1 MKPSGWISFVVIVQ
15 LLYAL
20 LLIVIPIYLPG
31 SRRWM
36 GRDLRIS
43 GTGMSRDCGT
53 HRLVG
58 SAQRKIMGWSV
69 ALFADLVMF
78 GILIYSLI
86 IDDSWHNVD
95 REMVGM
101 RVLAATIS
109 AAFFIPAVR
118 RSYWQCVG
126 TQPVLS
132 S

>member
-36 GRDLRIS
+36 GSDLRIS
-43 GTGMSRDCGT
+43 GTGRSRDCGT

-78 GILIYSLI
+78 GILIYSLL
-86 IDDSWHNVD
+86 DGGWHNID
-95 REMVGM
+95 REMAGM
-101 RVLAATIS
+101 TVLAGTIS
-109 AAFFIPAVR
+109 AAPAASGRV
-118 RSYWQCVG
+118 VVI
-126 TQPVLS
+126 TQS
-132 S
+132 